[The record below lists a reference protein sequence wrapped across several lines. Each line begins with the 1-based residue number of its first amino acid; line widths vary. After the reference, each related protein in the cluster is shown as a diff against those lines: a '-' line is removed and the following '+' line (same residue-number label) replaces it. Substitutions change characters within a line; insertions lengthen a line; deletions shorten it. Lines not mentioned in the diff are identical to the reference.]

1 MRTKA
6 IAYLKALGVEVY
18 EVPHYTSI
26 EYIEFRCLGKLEDIV
41 QVLDDKS
48 CMDDDEVSELP
59 LGAGS
64 VIEENG
70 IIVYKYWD
78 RGVET
83 LTREI
88 KVIHNR
94 DNGGTWVGL
103 HNYEKCQAWRNQ

>member
-18 EVPHYTSI
+18 DMTLSTPRD
-26 EYIEFRCLGKLEDIV
+26 YIEFLCVGKLEDIV

-48 CMDDDEVSELP
+48 CMDDGEVSDLP

-70 IIVYKYWD
+70 VIVYTYWD

-94 DNGGTWVGL
+94 NNGLTRIGL
-103 HNYEKCQAWRNQ
+103 HNHEVDQAWRNQ

>member
-1 MRTKA
+1 MRAKT

-26 EYIEFRCLGKLEDIV
+26 EYIEFRCVGKLDDIV

-48 CMDDDEVSELP
+48 CMDDGEVSDLP

-64 VIEENG
+64 VTEENDV
-70 IIVYKYWD
+70 IVYTYWD

-88 KVIHNR
+88 KVTHSR
-94 DNGGTWVGL
+94 DYEVTLIGL
-103 HNYEKCQAWRNQ
+103 RNHAKCQDWSNS